1 MFQDVLI
8 KMKVENNKQVDY
20 FLDFKNDFI
29 HMNQLI
35 GKKIILK
42 FKGYECLN

>member
-20 FLDFKNDFI
+20 FLDFKNNFI
-29 HMNQLI
+29 HIKDNFYPL
-35 GKKIILK
+35 LA
-42 FKGYECLN
+42 NPPP